1 MVGHP
6 EADPAAVDEVL
17 PDRVAPFGL
26 TLEKKS
32 IELIRDVFLRHV
44 DNLNTY
50 TIRRSYQWVTY
61 SKLLNRHKR
70 KNSCI

>member
-26 TLEKKS
+26 TLEKKVN
-32 IELIRDVFLRHV
+32 RNNKDVFLRQ
-44 DNLNTY
+44 Y
-50 TIRRSYQWVTY
+50 REF
-61 SKLLNRHKR
+61 K
-70 KNSCI
+70 

>member
-26 TLEKKS
+26 TLELNVNRINKDSIHTKS
-32 IELIRDVFLRHV
+32 RKFDKILGKFNGLLI
-44 DNLNTY
+44 LN
-50 TIRRSYQWVTY
+50 S
-61 SKLLNRHKR
+61 
-70 KNSCI
+70 